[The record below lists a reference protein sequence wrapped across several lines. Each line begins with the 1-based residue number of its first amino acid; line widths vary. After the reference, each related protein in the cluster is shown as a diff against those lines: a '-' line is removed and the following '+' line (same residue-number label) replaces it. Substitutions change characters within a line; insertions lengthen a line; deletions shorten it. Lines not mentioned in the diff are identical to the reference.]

1 MKYRML
7 EISKRKITYGKTIK
21 EIGYDKKAKKQK
33 NILMKYVGKDN
44 LKQDTYVFDIIQ
56 TGEDLYVIM
65 TDKDPYIKGLK
76 YSKTMGNIFKG
87 VKL

>member
-1 MKYRML
+1 
-7 EISKRKITYGKTIK
+7 
-21 EIGYDKKAKKQK
+21 
-33 NILMKYVGKDN
+33 MKYVGKDN
-44 LKQDTYVFDIIQ
+44 LKQNTYVFDMIQ

-87 VKL
+87 IKL